1 MVELLVELR
10 VESTVASFKPSHE
23 LGSGLGQY
31 AEPCGVVMLVHSE
44 WPGQVQEV
52 LGNQV
57 QANGCVIQFVS
68 SPDEFETPL
77 EGGVHPEDSFQTFN
91 LVGVQFRPPDLLP
104 LLVILDA
111 VHEEFRCRL
120 SATAALGMVHQTGH
134 CKLQLQQ
141 VRRLSAPS
149 LRFRRDAIKDQI
161 VQVLLGGVLGLNA
174 QTEL

>member
-1 MVELLVELR
+1 MCDSICL
-10 VESTVASFKPSHE
+10 P
-23 LGSGLGQY
+23 
-31 AEPCGVVMLVHSE
+31 
-44 WPGQVQEV
+44 
-52 LGNQV
+52 
-57 QANGCVIQFVS
+57 
-68 SPDEFETPL
+68 PDEFETPL

-91 LVGVQFRPPDLLP
+91 LVGAQFRPPDLLP

-149 LRFRRDAIKDQI
+149 LLFRRDAIKDQI
-161 VQVLLGGVLGLNA
+161 VQVLLGGCTWLERADRAVAWWPTIGADHCGSRRPLRNFGLGIHAIRGVQRGGNPM
-174 QTEL
+174 